1 MINMEEYKK
10 KLVQKYLIKYEKE
23 LRGLTEKELKNDY
36 IGWFCYD
43 YNIKELQ
50 KVETNEMIFDMIE
63 DKKRYLK
70 EYEDEELKDYIN

>member
-1 MINMEEYKK
+1 MEEYKK